1 MEKAG
6 SLFKNEGMVEKGQ
19 AKRAA
24 AGNDQFDS
32 STGGNTGSYGSGNN
46 DNNY

>member
-6 SLFKNEGMVEKGQ
+6 SMFKNDGLVEKGQ
-19 AKRAA
+19 QKRAN
-24 AGNDQFDS
+24 AGNDQFGS

-46 DNNY
+46 DDNY